1 MGVKDSSGQLPEN
14 SLIPED
20 LDEDIHDNPVRP
32 SASISVIL
40 LAAGSSSRLGQ
51 SKQMLQVDGVPLLQ
65 HSARAALDCGAR
77 DVIVI
82 LGANEQPHHD
92 LIHSLPVT
100 TIANHYWKS
109 GIGSSIKSGLNYLI
123 RKSPDTEA
131 VILMVCDQPSLTSQH
146 LRNLIENFKQT
157 GMPIVASSYGNTLG
171 VPALFARSFFTNLL
185 MLRDEQGA
193 KKIIEQFEGQVQK
206 VDFPEGLFDIDTQ
219 EDYQNYITRNK

>member
-1 MGVKDSSGQLPEN
+1 MPTEQVPDTNATQRDDDGAATN
-14 SLIPED
+14 ISL
-20 LDEDIHDNPVRP
+20 
-32 SASISVIL
+32 IL

-51 SKQMLQVDGVPLLQ
+51 SKQMLPVAGVPLLE
-65 HSARAALDCGAR
+65 HAAKTALASGVKDI
-77 DVIVI
+77 IVI
-82 LGANEQPHHD
+82 LGANEQPH
-92 LIHSLPVT
+92 LNAIQTLPVT

-146 LRNLIENFKQT
+146 LRNLIETFNQT
-157 GMPIVASSYGNTLG
+157 KAPIVASRYANTLG

-193 KKIIEQFEGQVQK
+193 KKLIEQFQTQVK
-206 VDFPEGLFDIDTQ
+206 PVDFPEGSIDIDTQ
-219 EDYQNYITRNK
+219 EDYQNYIARKQ

>member
-1 MGVKDSSGQLPEN
+1 MASANMPPEQVPDTN
-14 SLIPED
+14 TTQRDEHGAAMNISL
-20 LDEDIHDNPVRP
+20 
-32 SASISVIL
+32 IL

-51 SKQMLQVDGVPLLQ
+51 SKQMLPVDGVPLLE
-65 HSARAALDCGAR
+65 HAAKTALASGVK

-82 LGANEQPHHD
+82 LGANEQPH
-92 LIHSLPVT
+92 LNAIQTLPVT

-146 LRNLIENFKQT
+146 LRNLVKAFNQT
-157 GMPIVASSYGNTLG
+157 KAPIVASRYANTLG

-193 KKIIEQFEGQVQK
+193 KKLIEQFQAQVK
-206 VDFPEGLFDIDTQ
+206 PVDFPEGSIDIDTL
-219 EDYQNYITRNK
+219 EDYQNYIARNQ

>member
-1 MGVKDSSGQLPEN
+1 MASVNNPPDQLPDRNTSPQQDEEAPLSN
-14 SLIPED
+14 ISL
-20 LDEDIHDNPVRP
+20 V
-32 SASISVIL
+32 L

-51 SKQMLQVDGVPLLQ
+51 SKQMLPVDGVPLLQ
-65 HSARAALDCGAR
+65 QAATTALASGVA

-82 LGANEQPHHD
+82 LGANEQPHKNA
-92 LIHSLPVT
+92 IHGLPVT

-131 VILMVCDQPSLTSQH
+131 VILMVCDQPTLTSQH
-146 LRNLIENFKQT
+146 LRNLIQTFKQT
-157 GMPIVASSYGNTLG
+157 GAPIIASQYADTLG

-193 KKIIEQFEGQVQK
+193 KKLIEQFQAQVK
-206 VDFPEGLFDIDTQ
+206 GVYFPEGSIDIDTQ
-219 EDYQNYITRNK
+219 EDYQNYIARKK